1 MRLRHDKE
9 IDTKN
14 EYLLQKSRKY
24 TETPEGIAE
33 KDHKLSTPRPGTAI
47 TRPIENT
54 CGNVCAST
62 SWGCDY
68 SPHREPF
75 VRRKIT
81 VATRQRRY
89 RSGSPC
95 PRKASAQSDPRR
107 RLYLLFINKLSLVRS
122 SLRQL

>member
-14 EYLLQKSRKY
+14 EYLLQKCRKY
-24 TETPEGIAE
+24 TETPAGIAE
-33 KDHKLSTPRPGTAI
+33 KDHRLSTPRPGTAI
-47 TRPIENT
+47 TRPTENT

-75 VRRKIT
+75 VRRKT
-81 VATRQRRY
+81 PQEVWDGRLKTRRPGAALTR
-89 RSGSPC
+89 PIEN
-95 PRKASAQSDPRR
+95 
-107 RLYLLFINKLSLVRS
+107 RLLARD
-122 SLRQL
+122 